1 MTYIVL
7 DTETNGLPDRT
18 NLPFGVFPKYNEIHR
33 YNSARIVQLS
43 FMICDDNMNEL
54 EKFDFIIKNNDK
66 YGFNITNPEFH
77 NITNKISQNNGI
89 DFIEAY
95 NVLHK
100 YLDNCK
106 AIIAHNINF
115 DINVIKSELFRRNY
129 IDYIVKFSNCKAV
142 CSMVKYKFVVKAI
155 NKKTGY
161 IKNPSLAELYEFAFK
176 EDNLKIENA
185 HNSLYDVITLQK
197 SMKKIG
203 FNIS

>member
-1 MTYIVL
+1 MAYIVL

-18 NLPFGVFPKYNEIHR
+18 NVPFGSFPKYNETQR
-33 YNSARIVQLS
+33 YDSARIVQLS

-54 EKFDFIIKNNDK
+54 DKFDFIIKNNDK

-77 NITNKISQNNGI
+77 NITNEISQNNGI
-89 DFIEAY
+89 NFIDAY
-95 NVLHK
+95 NVLDK
-100 YLDNCK
+100 YLINCK
-106 AIIAHNINF
+106 AIIAHNVNF
-115 DINVIKSELFRRNY
+115 DINVIKSELFRRNH

-142 CSMVKYKFVVKAI
+142 CSMVKYKFVVRAI

-176 EDNLKIENA
+176 QDNLKIENA

-203 FNIS
+203 FKL